1 MSPLERIH
9 AGYVSGRCVRKLSDH
24 LAKLL
29 PQNSQVLDVGCGDG
43 SLARLILKE
52 RPDLSIKG
60 IDVLIRSQTQIHISP
75 FDGETF
81 PFENASFDVVMF
93 VDVLHHTGD
102 PMVLLREAVRVSR
115 GFLVIKDHTADG
127 LLARPTLR
135 FMDRVCNARHGV
147 ALPFNYWTR
156 QRWLEAFQAMGL
168 TIIDWESELEIYPWP
183 ASVVFGRSLHFAAK
197 LDK

>member
-9 AGYVSGRCVRKLSDH
+9 EGYVSGRRARKLSDH

-43 SLARLILKE
+43 SLARLILKK

-60 IDVLIRSQTQIHISP
+60 IDVLIRSQTQIHVSP

-183 ASVVFGRSLHFAAK
+183 ASVVFGRSLHFATK

>member
-1 MSPLERIH
+1 
-9 AGYVSGRCVRKLSDH
+9 VSGRRARKLSDH
-24 LAKLL
+24 LVKLL

-43 SLARLILKE
+43 SLARLILKK

-60 IDVLIRSQTQIHISP
+60 IDVLIRSQTQIHVSP

-183 ASVVFGRSLHFAAK
+183 ASVVFGRSLHFATK

>member
-1 MSPLERIH
+1 
-9 AGYVSGRCVRKLSDH
+9 
-24 LAKLL
+24 
-29 PQNSQVLDVGCGDG
+29 
-43 SLARLILKE
+43 
-52 RPDLSIKG
+52 
-60 IDVLIRSQTQIHISP
+60 
-75 FDGETF
+75 
-81 PFENASFDVVMF
+81 
-93 VDVLHHTGD
+93 
-102 PMVLLREAVRVSR
+102 MVLLREAVRVSR

-183 ASVVFGRSLHFAAK
+183 ASVVFGRSLHFATK

>member
-9 AGYVSGRCVRKLSDH
+9 EGYVSGRRARKLSNH

-43 SLARLILKE
+43 SLARLILKK
-52 RPDLSIKG
+52 RPDISIIG
-60 IDVLIRSQTQIHISP
+60 IDILIRSQTQIHVSP

-93 VDVLHHTGD
+93 VDVLHHTDD

-115 GFLVIKDHTADG
+115 GLIVIKDHTADG
-127 LLARPTLR
+127 FLASPTLR
-135 FMDRVCNARHGV
+135 FMDRVGNARHGV
-147 ALPFNYWTR
+147 TLPFNYWTR

-183 ASVVFGRSLHFAAK
+183 ASVVFGRSLHFATK

>member
-9 AGYVSGRCVRKLSDH
+9 AGYVSGRRARKLSDH
-24 LAKLL
+24 LVKLL

-43 SLARLILKE
+43 SLARLILKK
-52 RPDLSIKG
+52 RPDISIKG
-60 IDVLIRSQTQIHISP
+60 IDVLIRSQTQIHVSP

-183 ASVVFGRSLHFAAK
+183 ASVVFGRSLHFATK

>member
-9 AGYVSGRCVRKLSDH
+9 EGYVSGRRARKLSDH
-24 LAKLL
+24 LVKLL

-43 SLARLILKE
+43 SLARLILKK

-60 IDVLIRSQTQIHISP
+60 IDVLIRSQTQIHVSP
-75 FDGETF
+75 FNGETF

-93 VDVLHHTGD
+93 VDVLHHTDD

-183 ASVVFGRSLHFAAK
+183 ASVAFGRCLHFATK